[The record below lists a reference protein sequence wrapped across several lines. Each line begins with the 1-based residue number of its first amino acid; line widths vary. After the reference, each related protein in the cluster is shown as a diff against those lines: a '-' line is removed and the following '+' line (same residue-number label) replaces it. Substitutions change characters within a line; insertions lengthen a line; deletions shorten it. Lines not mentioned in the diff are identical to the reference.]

1 MLLNLYMIKKLLEK
15 FKKVEILALDNDGV
29 LTPLY
34 LDTGIIMTK
43 EAASQHTGRDFVY
56 VFESA
61 RYSHKD
67 GQGIDLVRKENVGVS
82 VFILTTQRSG
92 YVQARAWKLGVPMVQ
107 NKDKVAGLKEWL
119 KENYPKASLKEVC
132 FVGDSTGDI
141 EIMKIVGLSVCVGDG
156 AKEAKK
162 VADYVTKAKGGDGA
176 VREVCDLII
185 QAKAGSKK

>member
-1 MLLNLYMIKKLLEK
+1 MTKKLLEK
-15 FKKVEILALDNDGV
+15 LKKVKILTLDNDGV

-34 LDTGIIMTK
+34 LDTGVIMTK

-67 GQGIDLVRKENVGVS
+67 GQGIDLVRKQNVGVS
-82 VFILTTQRSG
+82 VMILTTQRSG
-92 YVQARAWKLGVPMVQ
+92 YVQARAWKLGVPLVQ
-107 NKDKVAGLKEWL
+107 NKDKIAGLKEWL
-119 KENYPKASLKEVC
+119 KENHPKIKMEEIC

-141 EIMKIVGLSVCVGDG
+141 EIMKLVGVSTCVGDG
-156 AKEAKK
+156 AKETKR
-162 VADYVTKAKGGDGA
+162 VADYVTKANGGDGA

-185 QAKAGSKK
+185 QAKTSSKKK

>member
-1 MLLNLYMIKKLLEK
+1 MNKQLLEK
-15 FKKVEILALDNDGV
+15 LKKVKILALDNDGV

-67 GQGIDLVRKENVGVS
+67 GQGIDLVRKKNIGVS

-92 YVQARAWKLGVPMVQ
+92 YVQARAWKLGVPLVQ
-107 NKDKVAGLKEWL
+107 NKNKVAGLKEYL
-119 KENYPKASLKEVC
+119 KENHPKIKMAEIC

-141 EIMKIVGLSVCVGDG
+141 EIMKIVGVSVCVGDG

-162 VADYVTKAKGGDGA
+162 AADYVTKAKGGDGA

-185 QAKAGSKK
+185 LVKVGSKKK

>member
-1 MLLNLYMIKKLLEK
+1 MNKKLLEK
-15 FKKVEILALDNDGV
+15 FKKVKILALDNDGV

-43 EAASQHTGRDFVY
+43 EAASQHTGRDFIY

-67 GQGIDLVRKENVGVS
+67 GQGIDLVQKENVGVS
-82 VFILTTQRSG
+82 AMILTTQRSG
-92 YVQARAWKLGVPMVQ
+92 YVQARAWKLGVPLVQ
-107 NKDKVAGLKEWL
+107 SKDKVAGLKEWL
-119 KENYPKASLKEVC
+119 KKNHPKASLKDVC

-141 EIMKIVGLSVCVGDG
+141 DIMKIVGLSVCVGDG

-176 VREVCDLII
+176 VREVCDFIVK
-185 QAKAGSKK
+185 AKTADIKSN

>member
-1 MLLNLYMIKKLLEK
+1 MKAGLLEK
-15 FKKVEILALDNDGV
+15 FKKVKILALDNDGV

-34 LDTGIIMTK
+34 LDTGVIMTK
-43 EAASQHTGRDFVY
+43 EAASGYTGRDFVY

-82 VFILTTQRSG
+82 VMILTTQRSG
-92 YVQARAWKLGVPMVQ
+92 YVQARAWKLGVPLVQ
-107 NKDKVAGLKEWL
+107 NKDKIAGLKEWL
-119 KENYPKASLKEVC
+119 KENHPKANLKDIC

-156 AKEAKK
+156 VAEAKK

-185 QAKAGSKK
+185 QAKIGSKK

>member
-1 MLLNLYMIKKLLEK
+1 MTKKLLEK
-15 FKKVEILALDNDGV
+15 FRKVKILALDNDGV

-34 LDTGIIMTK
+34 LDTGVIMTK

-92 YVQARAWKLGVPMVQ
+92 YVQARAWKLGVPLVQ
-107 NKDKVAGLKEWL
+107 NKDKVVGLKEYL
-119 KENYPKASLKEVC
+119 KENYPKVSMKEIC

-141 EIMKIVGLSVCVGDG
+141 EIMKLVGVSACVADG

-185 QAKAGSKK
+185 EAKTGSKRK

>member
-1 MLLNLYMIKKLLEK
+1 MLTKQLLEK
-15 FKKVEILALDNDGV
+15 FKKVKILALDNDGV

-34 LDTGIIMTK
+34 LDTGVIMTK
-43 EAASQHTGRDFVY
+43 ESASQHTGRDFVY

-92 YVQARAWKLGVPMVQ
+92 YVQARAWKLGVPLVQ

-119 KENYPKASLKEVC
+119 KENPKVSLKDVC
-132 FVGDSTGDI
+132 FIGDSTGDI

-162 VADYVTKAKGGDGA
+162 VADYVTKQKGGDGA

-185 QAKAGSKK
+185 QAKATVRNN

>member
-1 MLLNLYMIKKLLEK
+1 MTKRLLEK
-15 FKKVEILALDNDGV
+15 LKKVKILALDNDGV

-34 LDTGIIMTK
+34 IETGVIMTK
-43 EAASQHTGRDFVY
+43 GAASQHTGRDFVY

-67 GQGIDLVRKENVGVS
+67 GQGIDLVRKEKVGVS

-92 YVQARAWKLGVPMVQ
+92 YVQARAWKLGVPLVQ
-107 NKDKVAGLKEWL
+107 NKDKVAGLKEYL
-119 KENYPKASLKEVC
+119 KENYPKIKLEEIC
-132 FVGDSTGDI
+132 FIGDSTGDI

-162 VADYVTKAKGGDGA
+162 VADYVTEAKGGDGA

-185 QAKAGSKK
+185 QAKAK

>member
-1 MLLNLYMIKKLLEK
+1 MIMNKELLEK

-34 LDTGIIMTK
+34 IDTGVIMTK
-43 EAASQHTGRDFVY
+43 EAASGYTGRDFVY

-67 GQGIDLVRKENVGVS
+67 GQGIDLVRKEGVS
-82 VFILTTQRSG
+82 VLILTTQRSG
-92 YVQARAWKLGVPMVQ
+92 YVQARAWKLGISLVQ
-107 NKDKVAGLKEWL
+107 NKDKIAGLKEYL
-119 KENYPKASLKEVC
+119 KENHPKASLKNVC

-156 AKEAKK
+156 AEEAKK

-185 QAKAGSKK
+185 QAKAVLRR

>member
-1 MLLNLYMIKKLLEK
+1 MRINKNLLER
-15 FKKVEILALDNDGV
+15 FRKVKVLALDCDGV

-34 LDTGIIMTK
+34 LETGIIMTK

-61 RYSHKD
+61 IFSHKD
-67 GQGIDLVRKENVGVS
+67 GQGIDLVRKEDVEVM
-82 VFILTTQRSG
+82 ILTTQRSG
-92 YVQARAWKLGVPMVQ
+92 YVQARAWKLGVPLVQ
-107 NKDKVAGLKEWL
+107 NKDKITGLKEWL
-119 KENYPKASLKEVC
+119 KENHPKASFKDVC

-156 AKEAKK
+156 AKKAKR
-162 VADYVTKAKGGDGA
+162 VTNYVTKAKGGHGA

-185 QAKAGSKK
+185 QAKVGFRKQ

>member
-1 MLLNLYMIKKLLEK
+1 MTKKLLEK
-15 FKKVEILALDNDGV
+15 FRKVKILALDNDGV

-34 LDTGIIMTK
+34 LDTGVIMTK

-92 YVQARAWKLGVPMVQ
+92 YVQARAWKLGVPLVQ
-107 NKDKVAGLKEWL
+107 NKDKVAGLKGWL
-119 KENYPKASLKEVC
+119 KENPKVNLKDVC
-132 FVGDSTGDI
+132 FVGDSAGDI

-156 AKEAKK
+156 AAEAKK

-185 QAKAGSKK
+185 EVKNS

>member
-1 MLLNLYMIKKLLEK
+1 MPSKSL
-15 FKKVEILALDNDGV
+15 FKNVEILALDCDGV

-34 LDTGIIMTK
+34 IDTGIIMTK
-43 EAASQHTGRDFVY
+43 KAASQHTGRDFVY

-61 RYSHKD
+61 RFSHKD
-67 GQGIDLVRKENVGVS
+67 GQGVDLVRKEGVS

-92 YVQARAWKLGVPMVQ
+92 YVQARAWKLGVPLVQ

-119 KENYPKASLKEVC
+119 KENHPKTSLKDVC

-156 AKEAKK
+156 AREAKK
-162 VADYVTKAKGGDGA
+162 VANYVTKAKGGDGA

-185 QAKAGSKK
+185 KAKKVWKK

>member
-1 MLLNLYMIKKLLEK
+1 MNKKLLEK
-15 FKKVEILALDNDGV
+15 FKKVKILALDNDGV

-43 EAASQHTGRDFVY
+43 EAASQHTGRDFIY

-82 VFILTTQRSG
+82 VFILTTQRSS
-92 YVQARAWKLGVPMVQ
+92 YVQARAWKLGVPLVQ
-107 NKDKVAGLKEWL
+107 NKDKVVGLKEWL
-119 KENYPKASLKEVC
+119 KENPKASLKDVC

-162 VADYVTKAKGGDGA
+162 AADYVTKAKGGDGA
-176 VREVCDLII
+176 IQEVCDLII
-185 QAKAGSKK
+185 ASRKNS

>member
-1 MLLNLYMIKKLLEK
+1 MTKELLEK
-15 FKKVEILALDNDGV
+15 FMKVKILALDNDGV

-34 LDTGIIMTK
+34 LETGVIMTK

-67 GQGIDLVRKENVGVS
+67 GQGIDLVRKDNVGVS
-82 VFILTTQRSG
+82 VLILTTQRSG
-92 YVQARAWKLGVPMVQ
+92 YVQARAWKLGVPLVQ
-107 NKDKVAGLKEWL
+107 NKDKVAGLKEYL
-119 KENYPKASLKEVC
+119 KENHPKASLKDIC
-132 FVGDSTGDI
+132 FVGDSAGDI

-185 QAKAGSKK
+185 QAKTKI